1 MKSTKKSNTVGGT
14 MANGRPGKR
23 NYLTKLKAKTQF
35 HRPLI
40 NALCTVASMA
50 VVLVLSLQSGYL
62 FFEELTQAFS
72 LVGMLLFVKALS
84 QPSDAADNSG
94 VNAPGLD

>member
-1 MKSTKKSNTVGGT
+1 

-23 NYLTKLKAKTQF
+23 NYLAKLKAKTQF
-35 HRPLI
+35 RRPLI
-40 NALCTVASMA
+40 KALCTVASMA

-84 QPSDAADNSG
+84 QPSGTADNSG
-94 VNAPGLD
+94 VNSPGLD